1 MENWNQFVNEEMSQE
16 GTLAAALEK
25 EGFDAEMAARLADE
39 LMDEKEVVQV
49 VSKMDEMTAKDA
61 GAFTGAT
68 IGSLAY
74 VVAQFHKAMNT
85 GESQEQIV
93 QILSNDSGNVGALM
107 AALGVYG
114 VIAIKSA
121 LKDAM
126 RDPAEKDRETFR
138 PRMEEGME
146 EEDEEM
152 SLEDLIGQLT
162 GEQIVSAVNNWAK
175 SGNHTTSNLRMNLDK
190 KMQDL
195 GGKPKAGGRMGLYAP
210 EVYEEGEELDE
221 KIEKTKGGKYYA
233 TSKTGRRLSKKPK
246 TKEAAL
252 KQLAAV
258 EASKAERKK

>member
-1 MENWNQFVNEEMSQE
+1 MKMLMENWNQFVNEEMSQE

-25 EGFDAEMAARLADE
+25 EGFDAEMAVRLAGE

-126 RDPAEKDRETFR
+126 KSQYEKDSEKMNKR
-138 PRMEEGME
+138 PMQ
-146 EEDEEM
+146 EEM
-152 SLEDLIGQLT
+152 SDDEEILDLLQELSAT
-162 GEQIVSAVNNWAK
+162 DIVVALVNW
-175 SGNHTTSNLRMNLDK
+175 
-190 KMQDL
+190 
-195 GGKPKAGGRMGLYAP
+195 
-210 EVYEEGEELDE
+210 V
-221 KIEKTKGGKYYA
+221 KGGEH
-233 TSKTGRRLSKKPK
+233 TMNDLHMH
-246 TKEAAL
+246 
-252 KQLAAV
+252 LA
-258 EASKAERKK
+258 KMMK

>member
-1 MENWNQFVNEEMSQE
+1 MKMLMENWNQFVNEEMSQE

-25 EGFDAEMAARLADE
+25 EGFDAEMAVRLAGE

-74 VVAQFHKAMNT
+74 VAAQFHKAMNT

-114 VIAIKSA
+114 VIAIKNA

-126 RDPAEKDRETFR
+126 RDPAEKDREIY
-138 PRMEEGME
+138 MKEEM
-146 EEDEEM
+146 EEM
-152 SLEDLIGQLT
+152 SNVE
-162 GEQIVSAVNNWAK
+162 EKV
-175 SGNHTTSNLRMNLDK
+175 LDVL
-190 KMQDL
+190 QDL
-195 GGKPKAGGRMGLYAP
+195 SAP
-210 EVYEEGEELDE
+210 DIVVALVSWV
-221 KIEKTKGGKYYA
+221 KGGKH
-233 TSKTGRRLSKKPK
+233 TMEDLHMHLGKMM
-246 TKEAAL
+246 
-252 KQLAAV
+252 
-258 EASKAERKK
+258 